1 MSDRCLTGVCQPER
15 TQGLRAPAGQGEHLL
30 VSLKG
35 PGVFIAAQVTKQGG
49 ESDLTFVD
57 LDLDGKNVT
66 NLSFAA
72 ARNWGLTQQNPY
84 GLVLL
89 GSRAIDTLTI
99 GFPVPLRF
107 ERELKLSVVVNE
119 PGVVQVLANVIH
131 GAV

>member
-1 MSDRCLTGVCQPER
+1 MPDRCLTGVCQPQR
-15 TQGLRAPAGQGEHLL
+15 TQGLKAPAGQGEHLL

-57 LDLDGKNVT
+57 LDLDGRNVT

-89 GSRAIDTLTI
+89 GARAIDTLTI

-107 ERELKLSVVVNE
+107 EKELKLSAVVNE
-119 PGVVQVLANVIH
+119 PGVVQIVANVVH

>member
-1 MSDRCLTGVCQPER
+1 MPDRCLTGVCQPER
-15 TQGLRAPAGQGEHLL
+15 TQGLKAPAGQGEHLL

>member
-1 MSDRCLTGVCQPER
+1 
-15 TQGLRAPAGQGEHLL
+15 LL